1 MKTKKTTNL
10 NPIPEIVFRPFKQLK
25 NITAVV
31 IFFNIIL
38 IIISALKHDFTA
50 SDLSNLAELTLNLT
64 FVIGAIGLTIFS
76 LKLDNK
82 TSKQSDQTKKEL
94 IYRYLGFIF
103 LASSIAITSY
113 ILSLIDFSPLIN
125 KIYSILV
132 LMLLLKLI
140 TSTVATIIAYFN
152 IKD

>member
-1 MKTKKTTNL
+1 M
-10 NPIPEIVFRPFKQLK
+10 
-25 NITAVV
+25 
-31 IFFNIIL
+31 
-38 IIISALKHDFTA
+38 
-50 SDLSNLAELTLNLT
+50 NLT